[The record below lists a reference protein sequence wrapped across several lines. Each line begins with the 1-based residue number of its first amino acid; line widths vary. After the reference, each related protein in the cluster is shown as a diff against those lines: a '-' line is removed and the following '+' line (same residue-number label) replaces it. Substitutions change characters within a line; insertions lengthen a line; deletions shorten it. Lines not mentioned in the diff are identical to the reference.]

1 MIITK
6 KETLEDINNTLS
18 KIKEELK
25 QIECNTS
32 DSGRMF
38 IYANELQ
45 QEVSMLFY
53 SIGSIDTFDY
63 GIGDMIKE
71 K

>member
-1 MIITK
+1 MTITK
-6 KETLEDINNTLS
+6 KETLEDINKTLVN
-18 KIKEELK
+18 IKKE
-25 QIECNTS
+25 IERIEKAS

-45 QEVSMLFY
+45 KEVSILFY
-53 SIGSIDTFDY
+53 NIGSIDTFNY
-63 GIGDMIKE
+63 GKE

>member
-1 MIITK
+1 MVITK
-6 KETLEDINNTLS
+6 KETLEDIHKTLS
-18 KIKEELK
+18 KIKKE
-25 QIECNTS
+25 IERIEKSS

-38 IYANELQ
+38 IYVNELQ

-63 GIGDMIKE
+63 GKE

>member
-1 MIITK
+1 MTITR
-6 KETLEDINNTLS
+6 KETLEDINKTLN
-18 KIKEELK
+18 KIKKEIE
-25 QIECNTS
+25 QIEKSS

-63 GIGDMIKE
+63 GKE

>member
-1 MIITK
+1 MVITK
-6 KETLEDINNTLS
+6 KEILEDVNKTLS
-18 KIKEELK
+18 KIKKEIE
-25 QIECNTS
+25 QIEKSS
-32 DSGRMF
+32 DSGYMF

-45 QEVSMLFY
+45 REVSMLFY
-53 SIGSIDTFDY
+53 SIGSIDTFAY

>member
-1 MIITK
+1 MVITK
-6 KETLEDINNTLS
+6 KETLEDINKTLN
-18 KIKEELK
+18 KIKKEIE
-25 QIECNTS
+25 QIEKSS

>member
-6 KETLEDINNTLS
+6 KETLEDINKTLN
-18 KIKEELK
+18 KIKKEIE
-25 QIECNTS
+25 QIEKSS

-63 GIGDMIKE
+63 GKE

>member
-1 MIITK
+1 MVITK
-6 KETLEDINNTLS
+6 KETLEDVHKTLS
-18 KIKEELK
+18 KIKKEIE
-25 QIECNTS
+25 QIEKSS

-63 GIGDMIKE
+63 GITDMIKE

>member
-1 MIITK
+1 MVITK
-6 KETLEDINNTLS
+6 KETLEDIHKTLS
-18 KIKEELK
+18 KIKKE
-25 QIECNTS
+25 IERIEKSS

-63 GIGDMIKE
+63 GIEDMIKE

>member
-1 MIITK
+1 MVITK
-6 KETLEDINNTLS
+6 KETLEDINKTLN
-18 KIKEELK
+18 KIKKEIE
-25 QIECNTS
+25 QIEKSS

-63 GIGDMIKE
+63 GKE

>member
-6 KETLEDINNTLS
+6 KETLEDVHKTLS
-18 KIKEELK
+18 KIKKE
-25 QIECNTS
+25 IERIEKSS

-53 SIGSIDTFDY
+53 NIGSIDTFDY
-63 GIGDMIKE
+63 GITDMIKE